1 MRLIDPAPLTFD
13 PEASDLDLHFHPKLV
28 FRGTHGECFG
38 VYIYYHTLVQVVMYP
53 DGEARNHTWFSLD
66 YDLKPTGYSRQL
78 GLFLG
83 FRWDW
88 ERLGSKFTIDIKPDI
103 VKLIHIDEATTA
115 PIWSLHID
123 LRNAALT
130 WYDSEDR
137 VFAADIP
144 VGAYTYDAD
153 GRSVSHHMLHRP
165 NEHYYGFGEVAGPL
179 DKAGMRIRMS
189 PRDALGYNAETSD
202 PLYKHFPVYTTFI
215 PKMNLMYSMVYDNFS
230 ETTFDLG
237 KEIDYTKRARYRY
250 WRAEDGDID
259 YYLYM
264 PTAVIDESDSAHR
277 GHKHLYDPH
286 NTDMGMTGHSADIPD
301 WAFGYLGS
309 TMSYTEAPDAQEQ
322 LKKFADLCKQHD
334 IPCDLFHLSS
344 GYTTGD
350 DGRRYVFTWNR
361 AKIPDPKAMIDYFHD
376 HGIRVAANV
385 KPHLLATHPFYDEV
399 AAFGGFIK
407 ASSAPPLVTG
417 LGGEVDIQPTGLS
430 LQAHDHAPARA
441 QFWSGGAGTTEDGSL
456 LDFTN
461 PRTYEWW
468 KTKIKATL
476 LAYGVDAIWNDNNE
490 FQLPD
495 DSAICDGF
503 GDPIN
508 LGQMRPIQT
517 LLMARA
523 SHEALKEFYP
533 DRVPYV
539 ITRSGGFG
547 IQRYAGTWS
556 GDNSTSWH
564 TLKWNIPMGLSLSIS
579 GMPNTGHDIG
589 GFYGDAPDPEL
600 FLRWVQNGVFHPRF
614 CIHSWHAD
622 GSVNEPWMYPD
633 VLPHVRAAIKRR
645 YRLIP
650 YFTRTMKEGGLLL
663 RPLVYEFPHDE
674 RTYTESFDFM
684 CGHDL
689 LIASIFE
696 PGARERTVYL
706 PRGAIWRDAYTREM
720 YEGGQTVTVPAPL
733 DYIPVFLRDDAALAL

>member
-1 MRLIDPAPLTFD
+1 MRLLDPAPLTFD
-13 PEASDLDLHFHPKLV
+13 RDNSDLLSQNARLQFV
-28 FRGTHGECFG
+28 GAHGEFFRIIVASNG
-38 VYIYYHTLVQVVMYP
+38 ETRVTMYP
-53 DGEARNHTWFSLD
+53 DGKPRLDRTWAYKSSYPVIAPKGLSREKHPKVYANYYTIPPYHIGITPDDFYITHFVPSDDLDDLD
-66 YDLKPTGYSRQL
+66 YGYLVTECWKLHVNLKT
-78 GLFLG
+78 
-83 FRWDW
+83 
-88 ERLGSKFTIDIKPDI
+88 
-103 VKLIHIDEATTA
+103 
-115 PIWSLHID
+115 
-123 LRNAALT
+123 AALT
-130 WYDSEDR
+130 WYDMQGR
-137 VFAADIP
+137 VFAADAP
-144 VGAYTYDAD
+144 MGAYIYDAD
-153 GRSVSHHMLHRP
+153 GRSVSHYMLHRP
-165 NEHYYGFGEVAGPL
+165 HEHYYGFGEVAGPL

-189 PRDALGYNAETSD
+189 PRDALGYNAESTD
-202 PLYKHFPVYTTFI
+202 PLYKHFPVYTTFV
-215 PKMNLMYSMVYDNFS
+215 PTLDMSYRLEYDNFS

-237 KEIDYTKRARYRY
+237 KEIDYTKRVRYRY

-259 YYLYM
+259 YRIWNSLSPNAFQHVFRYAGSEAERF
-264 PTAVIDESDSAHR
+264 PIPA
-277 GHKHLYDPH
+277 K
-286 NTDMGMTGHSADIPD
+286 IPD

-350 DGRRYVFTWNR
+350 DGKRYVFTWNR
-361 AKIPDPKAMIDYFHD
+361 SKIPDPKAMVDYFHD

-385 KPHLLATHPFYDEV
+385 KPHLLKTHPFYDEV
-399 AAFGGFIK
+399 AGFGGFIR
-407 ASSAPPLVTG
+407 ARDEGHPPA
-417 LGGEVDIQPTGLS
+417 I
-430 LQAHDHAPARA
+430 AH
-441 QFWSGGAGTTEDGSL
+441 FWSGGAGTTDEGSL

-461 PRTYEWW
+461 PQTFDWW
-468 KTKIKATL
+468 KSKIKETL
-476 LAYGVDAIWNDNNE
+476 LAYGIDAIWNDNNE

-495 DSAICDGF
+495 DGAICDNF
-503 GDPIN
+503 GDPVN

-523 SHEALKEFYP
+523 SYEALQAFYP

-600 FLRWVQNGVFHPRF
+600 FVRWVQNGVFHPRF

-622 GSVNEPWMYPD
+622 GSVNEPWMYPE
-633 VLPHVRAAIKRR
+633 VLPIIRDAIKRR

-650 YFTRTMKEGGLLL
+650 YFSSTMKYGQPLIL
-663 RPLVYEFPHDE
+663 PLVYHFPHDE
-674 RTYTESFDFM
+674 RTHTESFDFM
-684 CGHDL
+684 CGRNL
-689 LIASIFE
+689 LVASIFE

-706 PRGAIWRDAYTREM
+706 PTGATWRDAYTREV
-720 YEGGQTVTVPAPL
+720 YQGGQTVTVPAPL
-733 DYIPVFLRDDAALAL
+733 NYIPVFLRDRADLPV